1 MVSSRNQGSA
11 PGRAARPGDF
21 AARVFIARQFSARP
35 GHAEFEKTYKKWK
48 NYAKFWENETQKVKI
63 CKKNWKWQKW
73 MNWRSRVKL
82 KDFCKFWAHNRNL
95 RWKLPY
101 EKKFMSLRP
110 YWNFRH
116 LTWPVPKYSKNSF
129 IFGRFEKNWNL
140 QNLTP

>member
-63 CKKNWKWQKW
+63 CKKNESDKNGWIGAQELNWKIFVNSELIIGIYDENYPMK
-73 MNWRSRVKL
+73 K
-82 KDFCKFWAHNRNL
+82 NL
-95 RWKLPY
+95 CLSDHI
-101 EKKFMSLRP
+101 E
-110 YWNFRH
+110 
-116 LTWPVPKYSKNSF
+116 
-129 IFGRFEKNWNL
+129 IFV
-140 QNLTP
+140 T